1 MTSKECFGSRDYSAG
16 QPFCLETTHGGSL
29 ETSSIDMLRIPIVFA
44 QGQLTQN
51 LGQVAGVLH
60 SIALVLFFG
69 GLLMSAIMFMI
80 GRTEYLKY
88 GLVGAGL
95 GGLAWIIVSTFFNAG
110 SGVDPGIQLTPF

>member
-1 MTSKECFGSRDYSAG
+1 MR
-16 QPFCLETTHGGSL
+16 L
-29 ETSSIDMLRIPIVFA
+29 IPILA
-44 QGQLTQN
+44 QGQLQQN

-60 SIALVLFFG
+60 AIALVLFFG

-110 SGVDPGIQLTPF
+110 SGVDPMSLN